1 MKKKKLVFIHI
12 SNLEDDVRIISASSS
27 LIDATRRAEKFMERH
42 KYDDNYWFHAI
53 EEWEIDSE
61 SEVPEEVWEY
71 ERTKAYKSER
81 WVKLEELERKFWV
94 RNRAIDGTKLFKKR
108 K

>member
-12 SNLEDDVRIISASSS
+12 STLEDDVRIISVSSS
-27 LIDATRRAEKFMERH
+27 FIDAARRAEKFMERR
-42 KYDDNYWFHAI
+42 KYDDNYSFHAI
-53 EEWEIDSE
+53 EAWEIDSE
-61 SEVPEEVWEY
+61 SEVPDEVWEY
-71 ERTKAYKSER
+71 DRTKAYKSER